1 MSIGTV
7 IRKYRK
13 EKQLTQ
19 EEMAGYLGV
28 TAPAVN
34 KWENENSLPDISLL
48 SPIARLLGISTDIL
62 LSYREELTEKE
73 IDEIILAVS
82 NRIKS
87 GEEYG
92 AVFSW
97 AEKKIQEYP
106 NCDRLIFQIAQV
118 LDGYRYI
125 YGNTEAEEYREK
137 IYGLYV
143 RSLQSA
149 DGDVAQSAAAALF
162 HMAVAEE
169 DYEKAQ
175 EYLDRIPK
183 RGFNQNQMQA
193 ILYHRQK
200 KVQEAYQLYERI
212 LFIGFNDLNGALNG
226 LLSLSMEEG
235 KIDKA
240 RSIVDKQKKMAE
252 ILEMG
257 KYMEVFPGLDLAIHL
272 RDKEEILR
280 ILEGVVCSIKDMDA
294 FKNSELYSHMTF
306 SSAGIRE
313 IALMLKNA
321 IENDKEMEFVKT
333 DRRYQELLE
342 KLCRFIEN

>member
-1 MSIGTV
+1 MNIGTV

-19 EEMAGYLGV
+19 EEVAGYLGV

-34 KWENENSLPDISLL
+34 KWENGNSLPDISLL
-48 SPIARLLGISTDIL
+48 APIARLLGISTDML
-62 LSYREELTEKE
+62 LSFREELTEE
-73 IDEIILAVS
+73 EMNEIIRTVS

-87 GEEYG
+87 GEDYG
-92 AVFSW
+92 TVFSW
-97 AEKKIQEYP
+97 AEKKMQEYP
-106 NCDRLIFQIAQV
+106 NCDRLAFQIAQM

-125 YGNTEAEEYREK
+125 YGNTEAEEYRGK

-149 DGDVAQSAAAALF
+149 DGDVAQSAAVALF

-200 KVQEAYQLYERI
+200 KVEEAYRLYERI
-212 LFIGFNDLNGALNG
+212 LFTGFNDLNGALNG
-226 LLSLSMEEG
+226 LLSLSIEEG
-235 KIDKA
+235 KIDRAK
-240 RSIVDKQKKMAE
+240 SIVDKQKRMAE

-257 KYMEVFPGLDLAIHL
+257 KYVEASPGLDLAIHL
-272 RDKEEILR
+272 RDKEEILK
-280 ILEGVVCSIKDMDA
+280 ILESVIYSIDDMDA
-294 FKNSELYSHMTF
+294 FKNSELYSHMSF
-306 SSAGIRE
+306 SNAGTKE

-321 IENDKEMEFVKT
+321 LENDKKVEFVKA
-333 DRRYQELLE
+333 DRKYQELLE